1 MDPRIEMA
9 LTLFGLLLNSGL
21 LTAGAVALRRA
32 LDRRIGPERAAT
44 VTALA
49 GEAVRATE
57 QIAARHGWDSEA
69 KYNQAAIQLHNLAKA
84 HNITL
89 DTAEVETLIES
100 AVHAM
105 TSAGAAFSAPPV
117 VNVTAVTPTDIAT
130 DIHAALQPLLAAPVT
145 SAAKPLATDD
155 ALPAKQGDHQHVAGQ
170 LA

>member
-1 MDPRIEMA
+1 MDPRIEIA

-21 LTAGAVALRRA
+21 LTAGAVALRKA

-57 QIAARHGWDSEA
+57 QIAQRHGWNSET
-69 KYNQAAIQLHNLAKA
+69 KYHQAALRLQAFA
-84 HNITL
+84 ASHNITL
-89 DTAEVETLIES
+89 DSVELETLIES

-105 TSAGAAFSAPPV
+105 KSAGAAFSAPPV
-117 VNVTAVTPTDIAT
+117 VNITGVTPNDIAT
-130 DIHAALQPLLAAPVT
+130 DLHAALQPLLAAPVT
-145 SAAKPLATDD
+145 SAAKPLAADD

>member
-1 MDPRIEMA
+1 MDARVE
-9 LTLFGLLLNSGL
+9 LVLNLLGWLVSSGL

-57 QIAARHGWDSEA
+57 QLAARNGWNSA
-69 KYNQAAIQLHNLAKA
+69 TKYHQAALRLQAFAAA

-89 DTAEVETLIES
+89 DNVELETLIES
-100 AVHAM
+100 AVHGL
-105 TSAGAAFSAPPV
+105 TSAGAAFEQPAQPEPTVSKVAGVPPRDV
-117 VNVTAVTPTDIAT
+117 AE
-130 DIHAALQPLLAAPVT
+130 HLQAALLT
-145 SAAKPLATDD
+145 SAAKPIATDD